1 VSLAAT
7 VAATVVA
14 AILAALI
21 ARRDALIAIPVSF
34 GLWAIIGISVVAVG
48 AHLRHTGLTDWGWIL
63 VTASGIG
70 AAADMPLAAHRGPPR
85 QHRGRAAA
93 AARHPEHAQPARPM
107 SGQVH
112 TRAWRR

>member
-21 ARRDALIAIPVSF
+21 ARREALIAIPVSF

-48 AHLRHTGLTDWGWIL
+48 AHLRHTGLTDWGGSW
-63 VTASGIG
+63 S
-70 AAADMPLAAHRGPPR
+70 PPR
-85 QHRGRAAA
+85 GSERSPRY
-93 AARHPEHAQPARPM
+93 
-107 SGQVH
+107 
-112 TRAWRR
+112 